1 MEAEFF
7 LTVHYLKNH
16 GGQLIEVSLL
26 CQIQIV

>member
-1 MEAEFF
+1 MESFF
-7 LTVHYLKNH
+7 YCTLPENY